1 MSWLTVK
8 QIAEHLQLSEAK
20 VYALARSGE
29 IPGKKI
35 GSQWR
40 FDLAEVDEWVRQ
52 QDPNTPGTARHS
64 AQRGSR

>member
-20 VYALARSGE
+20 VYAMARVGQ
-29 IPGKKI
+29 IPAKKI

-40 FDLAEVDEWVRQ
+40 FDVAEVDEWVRG
-52 QDPNTPGTARHS
+52 QDPNAARS
-64 AQRGSR
+64 ASGSSTRTRR

>member
-20 VYALARSGE
+20 VYAMARSGE
-29 IPGKKI
+29 IPAKKI

-40 FDLAEVDEWVRQ
+40 FDVVEVDDWVRG
-52 QDPNTPGTARHS
+52 QDPNASQTGSHPSH
-64 AQRGSR
+64 RGSQ

>member
-20 VYALARSGE
+20 VYGLARSGE

-40 FDLAEVDEWVRQ
+40 FDVAEVDEWVRK
-52 QDPNTPGTARHS
+52 QDPNTSATAPHS

>member
-40 FDLAEVDEWVRQ
+40 FDVAEVDEWVRT
-52 QDPNTPGTARHS
+52 QDPNTPAPAPRS
-64 AQRGSR
+64 SRRGSR